1 MSMRGQFCLFT
12 LLLVLFISVSAQGQG
27 MTGQSSGR
35 NVSEMKLTT
44 IPPLPTCA
52 RGSVQNGDPSKGPSI
67 IFAKLTTGCTIP
79 WHWHT
84 PNEHVI
90 VVSGVGRVEMKDGKP
105 LTLRAGGFV
114 RLASHHVHQFTC
126 KQACQLYIYSDV
138 AFDLHYVNRQGNEI
152 SPAGAMKAVKQMAAT
167 EMK

>member
-90 VVSGVGRVEMKDGKP
+90 VVSGIGRVEMKDGKP
-105 LTLRAGGFV
+105 LTLRSGGFV
-114 RLASHHVHQFTC
+114 MLASHHVHQARELAGIEWDAGSE
-126 KQACQLYIYSDV
+126 Q
-138 AFDLHYVNRQGNEI
+138 
-152 SPAGAMKAVKQMAAT
+152 PAGLSCRYVSKRGCMPASS
-167 EMK
+167 